1 MRTLF
6 IATLALAAT
15 SLGAYAQ
22 TENPR
27 GVYKLTSLID
37 KTGTKILPFLDQ
49 YKICTDSVT
58 LTVIIK
64 DPTFSLR
71 TNESGTFDY
80 TGEAP
85 AANNPAA
92 SRIYDSDAKHF
103 TLKWWS
109 EHETLYYPKKGWC
122 TEYYNAD
129 ERSEA
134 GKALFDALLK
144 PAKAMDKKAPLY
156 GNWRRI
162 GLFDEMVDVKA
173 AMKEI
178 KMEGL
183 KPYAGKDIVVLTP
196 NRFIYMGGQIVSSA
210 SDGKTYFE
218 TTAPKTE
225 PKRFDVHWLSDDYV
239 VIEIQRNQFRD
250 YELWGRITDDTT
262 PLSHIAKRKF

>member
-1 MRTLF
+1 MRKL
-6 IATLALAAT
+6 ILAAMALALSSASAF
-15 SLGAYAQ
+15 AQ

-49 YKICTDSVT
+49 YKLCTDSVT

-64 DPTFSLR
+64 EPAFSLR
-71 TNESGTFDY
+71 VNDSGTFDY

-85 AANNPAA
+85 AANNPTA

-109 EHETLYYPKKGWC
+109 ENETLYYPKKDWC
-122 TEYYNAD
+122 TEYYT
-129 ERSEA
+129 A
-134 GKALFDALLK
+134 GEQSGPAKLLFDALLK

-178 KMEGL
+178 KKNGL
-183 KPYAGKDIVVLTP
+183 DPYKGKDIMVLTP
-196 NRFIYMGGQIVSSA
+196 SKLISMGGQIVNA
-210 SDGKTYFE
+210 TSDGKTYFE
-218 TTAPKTE
+218 TTVPRTE
-225 PKRFDVHWLSDDYV
+225 PKRFVAHWLSDEYV
-239 VIEIQRNQFRD
+239 VIEMKRNQFRD
-250 YELWGRITDDTT
+250 YELWGRITDSTT
-262 PLSHIAKRKF
+262 PISHLAKRNF

>member
-1 MRTLF
+1 MRKF
-6 IATLALAAT
+6 IIAAMALAL
-15 SLGAYAQ
+15 SSVGAYAQ

-37 KTGTKILPFLDQ
+37 KTGTKILAFLDQ

-64 DPTFSLR
+64 EPTFAMRDNDS
-71 TNESGTFDY
+71 NVFDY

-85 AANNPAA
+85 AANNPTA

-109 EHETLYYPKKGWC
+109 DYETLYYPAKGWC
-122 TEYYNAD
+122 TEFYSAD
-129 ERSEA
+129 ECSET
-134 GKALFDALLK
+134 GKQLFDALLK
-144 PAKAMDKKAPLY
+144 PAKTMDKKAPLY

-178 KMEGL
+178 KKNGL
-183 KPYAGKDIVVLTP
+183 PPYKGKDIVVLTP
-196 NRFIYMGGQIVSSA
+196 NKFIYMGGQIVNA
-210 SDGKTYFE
+210 TSDGKTYFE

-225 PKRFDVHWLSDDYV
+225 PKRFVLHWLSDEYV
-239 VIEIQRNQFRD
+239 VIEMKRNQFRD
-250 YELWGRITDDTT
+250 YELWGRITDNT
-262 PLSHIAKRKF
+262 PPISHLAKRKF